1 MASENLLPESCLD
14 DLRDSRPL
22 RLRDHWRQ
30 KCAGFPMPPK
40 AAIDPVDFPY
50 ILGYVSLVVVEN
62 APEGNAPMNKP
73 RRRYFFRLDGSI
85 LARLSGVDYTGKYF
99 DELGMPQ
106 DYVDFI
112 NAGYDLVVESGK
124 PYAYRKAGD
133 YGQKIFD
140 EETLILP
147 LGKDGAGNSLLVA
160 VIPGALP
167 PQTEKRVI

>member
-1 MASENLLPESCLD
+1 MGEIALPISCLD
-14 DLRDSRPL
+14 DLQDDRLR
-22 RLRDHWRQ
+22 RLRDHWRE
-30 KCAGFPMPPK
+30 KCAGMPMPPK
-40 AAIDPVDFPY
+40 EAIDPVDFPY
-50 ILGYVSLVVVEN
+50 ILGYVSMVVVEN
-62 APEGNAPMNKP
+62 APMENAQAAVP

-112 NAGYDLVVESGK
+112 NAGYDLVVDSGK
-124 PYAYRKAGD
+124 PYAYRKTSD

-140 EETLILP
+140 EETMILP
-147 LGKDGAGNSLLVA
+147 LGKDGAVHFLLVA
-160 VIPGALP
+160 VIPGDLP